1 MKSNLAVYLYVEEA
15 MGDHAHGTVYVAVYG
30 AVYWAVGRAVER
42 AVCRAARR
50 GLRHPAI
57 PDFLARAGA
66 EAP

>member
-15 MGDHAHGTVYVAVYG
+15 MGDHAVYG